1 MALTGNI
8 LNIVITLG
16 IIIISLFVLFLYLKL
31 RATKKN
37 MMALTKTKKILSQCP
52 DYWESRGTN
61 KCKNIHS
68 VGTYTQ
74 GEMDFSDEIFQNEDT
89 GPETKCNWAKLYN
102 TPWQHID
109 KIC

>member
-37 MMALTKTKKILSQCP
+37 TMELIKNKRYISQCP
-52 DYWESRGTN
+52 DYWESSGEN
-61 KCKNIHS
+61 KCKNIHGI
-68 VGTYTQ
+68 GTMS
-74 GEMDFSDEIFQNEDT
+74 GEMDFNSEIYQDEDT
-89 GPETKCNWAKLYN
+89 GPIAKCNWAQL
-102 TPWQHID
+102 TESPWQHID
-109 KIC
+109 KLC